1 MQLVLNTP
9 GAYLSKSGDCFQIK
23 VGEQRNLISVHKVQS
38 ILVTTCAAFSSDAIE
53 LAMNHNIDVV
63 FLDRFGNPY
72 GRVWQSKLG
81 STTKIRRR
89 QLEIS
94 ETEEGLKLVTGWIK
108 KKIENQIQFLEDLK
122 RHRESKAEKIDT
134 FLKSLRHAKEKVK
147 GVSGT
152 LEEKRGNL
160 MGIEGGAGRSYF
172 AALGYLIPKAWR
184 FEGRSRQPAKDGFNA
199 MLNYSYGVLYS
210 MVEKAC
216 ILAGLDPYI
225 GFLHTD
231 NYNKKSLVFD
241 LIEPF
246 RILGEKTTFYLF
258 SKREA
263 KREHFDQIRNGVTLN
278 REGKKLL
285 IAALNKRLETKVRYR
300 GRNIQQRDT
309 IQFECHRVANQLI
322 KAERNWEN
330 GK

>member
-9 GAYLSKSGDCFQIK
+9 GAYLSKSGDCFQVK
-23 VGEQRNLISVHKVQS
+23 VGDEKSLVSVHKVQS
-38 ILVTTCAAFSSDAIE
+38 ILVTTYAAFSSDAIE

-81 STTKIRRR
+81 STTRIRRR

-94 ETEEGLKLVTGWIK
+94 ETEEGLSLVTDWIER
-108 KKIENQIQFLEDLK
+108 KIENQIQLLEDLK
-122 RHRESKAEKIDT
+122 RHREPKAEKIET
-134 FLKSLRHAKEKVK
+134 YLKSLRVAQEKVK
-147 GVSGT
+147 GLSGT
-152 LEEKRGNL
+152 LGEKRGNL
-160 MGIEGGAGRSYF
+160 MGIEGSAGRSYF
-172 AALGYLIPKAWR
+172 TALAYLIPKAWK
-184 FEGRSRQPAKDGFNA
+184 FKGRSKRPAKDGFNA
-199 MLNYSYGVLYS
+199 MLNYSYGILYS

-258 SKREA
+258 SKGEV
-263 KREHFDQIRNGVTLN
+263 KRQHFNQIKNGITLN
-278 REGKKLL
+278 QEGKKVL
-285 IAALNKRLETKVRYR
+285 ISAFNKRLETKVRYR
-300 GRNIQQRDT
+300 RRNILQKDT
-309 IQFECHRVANQLI
+309 IQFECHSLANEILR
-322 KAERNWEN
+322 KDER
-330 GK
+330 